1 MILDKALRRWVCGPD
16 CVTCPTFTF
25 TLGRSDSLH
34 AIEHTKSPGE
44 VENTVGIGV
53 RELHT
58 CLSQS
63 ASRRAIAA
71 HPKAVLADTSVPNSI
86 DPSQLAAQGTLP
98 FDITEENRIYVT

>member
-1 MILDKALRRWVCGPD
+1 MILDQALRRWVCGPD
-16 CVTCPTFTF
+16 CVTCPTFTL

-34 AIEHTKSPGE
+34 AIEHTKSRGE

-53 RELHT
+53 RERHN

-63 ASRRAIAA
+63 ASRRVIAA

-86 DPSQLAAQGTLP
+86 DPSHLAAQSARTFG
-98 FDITEENRIYVT
+98 IAEENRIFVT